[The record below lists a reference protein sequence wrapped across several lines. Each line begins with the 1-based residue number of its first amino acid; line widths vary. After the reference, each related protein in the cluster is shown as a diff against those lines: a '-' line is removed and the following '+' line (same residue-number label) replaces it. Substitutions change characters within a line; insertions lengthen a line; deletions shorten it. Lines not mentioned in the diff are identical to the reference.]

1 VKPAHLPCPARADG
15 RHRLRIGRVATAVL
29 APVLRTGREQNTYV
43 PPATPR
49 TILPVSAIRLP
60 NK

>member
-1 VKPAHLPCPARADG
+1 MKPARLPNRVRTDG
-15 RHRLRIGRVATAVL
+15 RHRLPIAATAAAL
-29 APVLRTGREQNTYV
+29 APALLVICEQNAYV
-43 PPATPR
+43 PPPTPR